1 MKRIFR
7 LFVLLFAVIVSS
19 AIVCFGAV
27 GQSGNLKSE
36 ATVQNELLVPMQ
48 IAATTAETIE
58 SNQDTFE
65 YTWPSVMAA
74 AEAGNPKAMC
84 LVANHYCWGE
94 GVCDDFRGG
103 KNYKKAL
110 EWYRRAAALNH
121 TEAMRKLG
129 DMYSA
134 GKGVIGSDR
143 EARKWYE
150 MASKNGDT
158 DAMIA
163 LGDSYKYALNKDVA
177 EDRNKALEWYLEA
190 ARRGEKKAN
199 FSVGLMLHYM
209 SGDGNKEESYIWLA
223 RAALGGSSTAQK
235 LLVDNGIHSN
245 QFKEYAARKTRI
257 DDGTYTSASASSATS
272 SKAAATSKANT
283 ETAST
288 TPQSLT
294 PQQCYAKGNAL
305 YEQRKYDEAIPWL
318 ERAAEAKI
326 RSAYMPLAKCYH
338 IEGHSK
344 SNPKKAWT
352 YYAHCVG
359 GDNPH
364 SRDYWYASFMLGQ
377 MFTTGYGCEKNYDS
391 ALFFLRE
398 FRKYTTPEN
407 NDTADKLINEV
418 LALQRGG
425 TTQHSTG
432 TSSNARQ
439 TTARTTSTNHA
450 ASTVGKPAYGQFPQ
464 AAYMVS
470 DNNEWIVIKLEFKI
484 SNNQLQM
491 HSNLG
496 AFTRLYVC
504 ASEDEY
510 CWQFKEAEPILN
522 RDFTVTNVPSRYG
535 HSIVIM
541 KDWSR
546 VGYQG
551 VHAFTKY
558 ISKAHYEQTWAKTT
572 KAIQNMAATADAIA
586 NGSIN
591 VGGSGAVN
599 VQSGMSE
606 SYYRNMYDQNARMA
620 ESTYNT
626 LTSTGY
632 SISYNDKEK
641 EGGTLGSWSSS
652 NYTQLKRD
660 LRNAQSNMRRIRS
673 EASRAGYQIPQSH
686 WENVSVS
693 Y

>member
-407 NDTADKLINEV
+407 YDTADKLINEV

-432 TSSNARQ
+432 TSSNAQQ

-464 AAYMVS
+464 AAVGISTGNATIGTNSAANVLANDSRLSEVRQLFSYSGTDRQGQTDASGKVIQNELSTS
-470 DNNEWIVIKLEFKI
+470 DALGETHYVFYEDKYCFITTLSTCLQCYGNRVCRLCNGHGSFVHPYLQ
-484 SNNQLQM
+484 QLSPCKVCGGTGVCLSCNGQ
-491 HSNLG
+491 G
-496 AFTRLYVC
+496 YRLT
-504 ASEDEY
+504 AKM
-510 CWQFKEAEPILN
+510 WRPGEAEAYVQAL
-522 RDFTVTNVPSRYG
+522 REVKRSHYSG
-535 HSIVIM
+535 SSSSHSH
-541 KDWSR
+541 SHSSSSS
-546 VGYQG
+546 G
-551 VHAFTKY
+551 VCP
-558 ISKAHYEQTWAKTT
+558 
-572 KAIQNMAATADAIA
+572 DC
-586 NGSIN
+586 
-591 VGGSGAVN
+591 GG
-599 VQSGMSE
+599 
-606 SYYRNMYDQNARMA
+606 
-620 ESTYNT
+620 
-626 LTSTGY
+626 TGY
-632 SISYNDKEK
+632 RPEVSPVAMPSNVASYHH
-641 EGGTLGSWSSS
+641 T
-652 NYTQLKRD
+652 
-660 LRNAQSNMRRIRS
+660 
-673 EASRAGYQIPQSH
+673 AGYECYICGRTTDHYHHRCTTCKQH
-686 WENVSVS
+686 
-693 Y
+693 

>member
-305 YEQRKYDEAIPWL
+305 YEQRKYEEAIPWL

-407 NDTADKLINEV
+407 YDTADKLINEV
-418 LALQRGG
+418 LALQRGA
-425 TTQHSTG
+425 TMQSPTG
-432 TSSNARQ
+432 ASSNRQQ
-439 TTARTTSTNHA
+439 TTAHASSTNRTTSSTA
-450 ASTVGKPAYGQFPQ
+450 VTSAKQPVASSPKPAQPTAKPTQSVEKAPASTVTAQASSSLSLKEFSQYQIDGLDAYAGRNYVEAQRCFTIVVAELDKLPSDAFALRLHKNAYSVLGLIYFMGGHGVTQNYDKAFKLFKKAAALEDAMGQFYLGCCYYSGRGVEEDVSRGLTYWVLAARQDHEQ
-464 AAYMVS
+464 AQEM
-470 DNNEWIVIKLEFKI
+470 LTKI
-484 SNNQLQM
+484 GL
-491 HSNLG
+491 
-496 AFTRLYVC
+496 
-504 ASEDEY
+504 
-510 CWQFKEAEPILN
+510 
-522 RDFTVTNVPSRYG
+522 
-535 HSIVIM
+535 
-541 KDWSR
+541 DWR
-546 VGYQG
+546 
-551 VHAFTKY
+551 
-558 ISKAHYEQTWAKTT
+558 E
-572 KAIQNMAATADAIA
+572 
-586 NGSIN
+586 
-591 VGGSGAVN
+591 
-599 VQSGMSE
+599 
-606 SYYRNMYDQNARMA
+606 
-620 ESTYNT
+620 
-626 LTSTGY
+626 
-632 SISYNDKEK
+632 
-641 EGGTLGSWSSS
+641 
-652 NYTQLKRD
+652 
-660 LRNAQSNMRRIRS
+660 
-673 EASRAGYQIPQSH
+673 
-686 WENVSVS
+686 
-693 Y
+693 